1 MSGTFTVSKR
11 GLRGFLNNS
20 SLSFTFSNTLGG
32 TILSKDA
39 VPIAAGQWTDTGG
52 SGGDF
57 CMIPVAETDVDMGTL
72 NYMALTYT
80 MRLATSP
87 TFQFRFACSLRHGGW
102 IFGGFY
108 NGLASFPSRSQ
119 PRGCRR
125 SRRSRFRTGAACLS
139 PGGRAAHR
147 QPLSASTSPAARP
160 MAAICG

>member
-108 NGLASFPSRSQ
+108 NGLASFPVKGAKARAGVEILLAPTRVGSIQ
-119 PRGCRR
+119 PDCD
-125 SRRSRFRTGAACLS
+125 
-139 PGGRAAHR
+139 RA
-147 QPLSASTSPAARP
+147 
-160 MAAICG
+160 G